1 MIAFFGLN
9 KLELL
14 EIRLGFNP
22 KIGCSPNK
30 QLADY
35 KRESAIHGF
44 EPMTIRSDQIV

>member
-22 KIGCSPNK
+22 KIGGSPSK
-30 QLADY
+30 QFSDY
-35 KRESAIHGF
+35 IRESAIHGF
-44 EPMTIRSDQIV
+44 EPMTIRSDLIV